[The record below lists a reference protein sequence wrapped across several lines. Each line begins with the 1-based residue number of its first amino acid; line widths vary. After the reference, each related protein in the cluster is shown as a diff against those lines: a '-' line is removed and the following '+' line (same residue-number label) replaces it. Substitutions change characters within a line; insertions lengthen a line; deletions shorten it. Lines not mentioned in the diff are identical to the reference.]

1 MLRQNHGNTLSAP
14 YPQGIAKM
22 KKIIHLAF
30 WLVLISAILILL
42 YSHVVAGDAIQAQ
55 RNALADRIKADVT
68 ATVDFL

>member
-1 MLRQNHGNTLSAP
+1 
-14 YPQGIAKM
+14 M